1 LIQEDVKRLREMNP
15 SMLQIKK
22 TDETFM
28 DLEIFNIRPE
38 NSPNDIIVTTSFQ
51 TDQSMIDSSNE
62 LYLVAIPTLQKV
74 RQRVIDDLRGKVSP
88 NKWLIPL
95 AAGNNGLSLLYS
107 GTFSFIV
114 SLNSY
119 TSDP

>member
-1 LIQEDVKRLREMNP
+1 MNP
-15 SMLQIKK
+15 SMLQIK

-62 LYLVAIPTLQKV
+62 LYLVAIPTLQK
-74 RQRVIDDLRGKVSP
+74 
-88 NKWLIPL
+88 
-95 AAGNNGLSLLYS
+95 
-107 GTFSFIV
+107 
-114 SLNSY
+114 
-119 TSDP
+119 